1 MILLIRTSFAFSPIT
16 IYAPKVKCD
25 VNNSKMDLLFFFHC
39 SSRMFQLLSSI
50 LSSYD
55 EDNIFFE
62 NVRLHSVHPGSYLGA
77 EILNGNLL
85 LTNTSLLSIEKV
97 MKINV
102 SVKKQS
108 ILCRRANGSQY
119 EYVHLCSFI
128 HNVKAK

>member
-1 MILLIRTSFAFSPIT
+1 MIVLIRTSFAFSPIT

-25 VNNSKMDLLFFFHC
+25 VNSSKMDLLFFSTVSQGC
-39 SSRMFQLLSSI
+39 SNFYLLFYRAMMKI
-50 LSSYD
+50 KF
-55 EDNIFFE
+55 FFE

-108 ILCRRANGSQY
+108 ILCRRANGSQN
-119 EYVHLCSFI
+119 ECVHLCSFI
-128 HNVKAK
+128 HNEC